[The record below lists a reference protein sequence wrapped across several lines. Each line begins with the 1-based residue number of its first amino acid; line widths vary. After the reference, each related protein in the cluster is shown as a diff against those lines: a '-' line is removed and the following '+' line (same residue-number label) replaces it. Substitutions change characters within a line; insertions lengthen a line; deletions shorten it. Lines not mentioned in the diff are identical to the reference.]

1 MEQQTITHGRQFP
14 SDHPHRQ
21 TLNDEVHARPPE
33 ELVAPTRLSFLAL
46 TVDAEQSKRN
56 FDLIG
61 DLAEHLK
68 VPPPEAFSSHYS
80 RDMGRFRMKWERHT
94 EFMRFMFI
102 VPEPETAPFAETA
115 IEQVPQDWLERL
127 EGHVLVAT
135 HVEFRKASDQR
146 PDTDAICDT
155 MFDCQPLV
163 GSKIGGGAGQAFT
176 DFRIK
181 SDRFSRLLVEDYSL
195 TRRQAGRT
203 VQRILEIDTYR
214 MLALLTFPLAKEL
227 TPALSEAEQR
237 LAQITTSLVSAT
249 ATDEPG
255 LLDRLTK
262 LQAEITSRRADNDY
276 RFTAASAYYALVQSR
291 IRELRE
297 QRIPG
302 LQTFG
307 EFVDR
312 RLSPA
317 ISTCQTIAERQA
329 SLSDKVAQATQ
340 LLSTRVDI
348 DRQTQNQS
356 LLESMDRRAKMQLM
370 LQQTVEGLSVAAI
383 SYYLVSLIG
392 YAAEGIVK
400 GFGLPADPGIVVAV
414 SIPVVVFAVWSVAR
428 RARKAIGRSQR
439 IDHL

>member
-1 MEQQTITHGRQFP
+1 MQKRSELDNRQFP
-14 SDHPHRQ
+14 ADHPHRQ
-21 TLNDEVHARPPE
+21 PLNDEVHARPPE

-46 TVDAEQSKRN
+46 TVDAQQRKRN
-56 FDLIG
+56 FDLLC
-61 DLAEHLK
+61 DLAQRFEVL
-68 VPPPEAFSSHYS
+68 PPQAYSSHYS
-80 RDMGRFRMKWERHT
+80 HDMGRFRLKWEQHT

-102 VPEPETAPFAETA
+102 VPGPETAPFAETA
-115 IEQVPQDWLERL
+115 IEQVPADWLGSL
-127 EGHVLVAT
+127 EGQILVAT
-135 HVEFRKASDQR
+135 HVEFRKASDE
-146 PDTDAICDT
+146 PIDTEGICDT

-163 GSKIGGGAGQAFT
+163 GSKIGGGAGLAFT

-181 SDRFSRLLVEDYSL
+181 SDRFSRLLVENQGL

-203 VQRILEIDTYR
+203 VQRLLEIDTYR

-227 TPALSEAEQR
+227 TPALSDAEQR
-237 LAQITTSLVSAT
+237 LAEITTSLVSAT
-249 ATDEPG
+249 ATDEPE

-276 RFTAASAYYALVQSR
+276 RFTAADAYYELVQSR

-317 ISTCQTIAERQA
+317 INTCQTIAERQA

-392 YAAEGIVK
+392 YAAKGI
-400 GFGLPADPGIVVAV
+400 FDGLGVAMSSDIVMAA
-414 SIPVVVFAVWSVAR
+414 SIPIVVFAVWSVAR
-428 RARKAIGRSQR
+428 RARKAIGKSQR
-439 IDHL
+439 VDHV

>member
-1 MEQQTITHGRQFP
+1 MHGKRFP
-14 SDHPHRQ
+14 SDHHYRQ

-46 TVDAEQSKRN
+46 SVDASERQRN
-56 FDLIG
+56 FDLIC
-61 DLAEHLK
+61 DLTK
-68 VPPPEAFSSHYS
+68 DVGVIPPDHAASHYS
-80 RDMGRFRMKWERHT
+80 NDLGSFRLKWEQHT

-102 VPEPETAPFAETA
+102 VPDPKTPAFAEPA
-115 IEQVPQDWLERL
+115 IDQVPAEWLAGL
-127 EGHVLVAT
+127 EGKVLVAT
-135 HVEFRKASDQR
+135 HVEFRKESEEPIDYNE
-146 PDTDAICDT
+146 ICDRI
-155 MFDCQPLV
+155 FDCQPLV
-163 GSKIGGGAGQAFT
+163 GSNIGGGVGRAFT

-181 SDRFSRLLVEDYSL
+181 SDRFSRLLVEDYGL

-203 VQRILEIDTYR
+203 VQRLLEIDTYR

-227 TPALSEAEQR
+227 APALGEAEQR
-237 LAQITTSLVSAT
+237 LAEITTALVT
-249 ATDEPG
+249 ATRVDEPE

-262 LQAEITSRRADNDY
+262 LQAEMTSRRADNDY
-276 RFTAASAYYALVQSR
+276 RFTAASAYYELVQSR
-291 IRELRE
+291 LRELRE
-297 QRIPG
+297 QRISG

-317 ISTCQTIAERQA
+317 INTCQMVAERQA

-392 YAAEGIVK
+392 YAAKGIID
-400 GFGLPADPGIVVAV
+400 GLGVAMSPDIVMAV
-414 SIPVVVFAVWSVAR
+414 SIPFVGFGVWSIAR

-439 IDHL
+439 IEHL